1 MPGFEEVTAIYLTFP
16 SKIVCNP
23 EAWTELRLG
32 EAKLA
37 KAFVFSNL
45 FRKIDS

>member
-37 KAFVFSNL
+37 KASL
-45 FRKIDS
+45 FFPIYLEK